1 MRKKTERESPTPAPC
16 TTPQDGQARHR
27 QQRLWP
33 NSSHSPQQA
42 AQAGGTS
49 STRGQGGHRPRHDTV
64 HVRPHRAHITWLDH
78 ATPPTLPPAL
88 PLRHNNRPLARW
100 VARGIYP
107 QIRAHRHRGT
117 RRLPTRGDLPP
128 GHPFG
133 PSHSSPKAKMGLCTC
148 CLASHGDGG
157 HEQERGDPAPPETR
171 RISISVRATA
181 LQLEAT
187 GAS

>member
-1 MRKKTERESPTPAPC
+1 MSVRKKTERESPTPAPC

-78 ATPPTLPPAL
+78 AHTTHTTTGVAAPAQQQAASAVGGKRHLPTDSSPPTPWDTTSSYPGGPPSRPSFWPQPQQPQGKNGALHLLPGFS
-88 PLRHNNRPLARW
+88 R
-100 VARGIYP
+100 
-107 QIRAHRHRGT
+107 
-117 RRLPTRGDLPP
+117 
-128 GHPFG
+128 
-133 PSHSSPKAKMGLCTC
+133 
-148 CLASHGDGG
+148 
-157 HEQERGDPAPPETR
+157 
-171 RISISVRATA
+171 
-181 LQLEAT
+181 
-187 GAS
+187 